1 MNYDPTKALVYE
13 FLRGISEGKPFLR
26 GNLIVREVM
35 KSCFPD
41 WAKWKGDVTMR
52 DVDIQVEDL
61 MSEWQ
66 EKENEEPVVIEH
78 KPDGSEAQELLGG
91 AMEIRSPWSQGKSN
105 NEDLLDP

>member
-41 WAKWKGDVTMR
+41 WVKWKGDVTMR
-52 DVDIQVEDL
+52 DVDIQAGSIMERWEAD
-61 MSEWQ
+61 SDAEF
-66 EKENEEPVVIEH
+66 EIIEH
-78 KPDGSEAQELLGG
+78 APDGSKAQDLLGG
-91 AMEIRSPWSQGKSN
+91 AMEIKAPWYEGKT
-105 NEDLLDP
+105 EPE